1 MTLISVLVALLIF
14 AFSLLALAGLYTR
27 LVSAQLGNE
36 LTTSTQTIGNRFW
49 ALLQAQPAMLGA
61 IGSSATYTSANVTSA
76 PAACTAISTPAP
88 PPPR

>member
-49 ALLQAQPAMLGA
+49 ALLKEA
-61 IGSSATYTSANVTSA
+61 VT
-76 PAACTAISTPAP
+76 
-88 PPPR
+88 